1 MGVWGT
7 ANALGRALGTFLGGA
22 SAEIVQRVT
31 GSATAAY
38 SSIFLLEIIMLL
50 IALGLSFRLDL
61 DASVARADAVEMEM
75 APEPVAV

>member
-1 MGVWGT
+1 
-7 ANALGRALGTFLGGA
+7 
-22 SAEIVQRVT
+22 
-31 GSATAAY
+31 
-38 SSIFLLEIIMLL
+38 MLL